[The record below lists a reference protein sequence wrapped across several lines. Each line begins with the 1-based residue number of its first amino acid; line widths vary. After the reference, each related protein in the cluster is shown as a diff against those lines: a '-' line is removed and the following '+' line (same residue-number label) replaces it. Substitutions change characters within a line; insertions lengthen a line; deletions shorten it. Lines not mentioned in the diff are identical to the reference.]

1 MAENLGASF
10 TIDTTNLKAGL
21 ATANKLI
28 RESESEFRAAAAGM
42 DNWQDSQEGLTAQI
56 KNLTTVTGLQQ
67 QKVNGLQ
74 QQYAQLIADG
84 LDPASNKAIDLRA
97 QINKETEALNKNER
111 ALAGAVDAL
120 RELEENA
127 GDAADATSDAGD
139 AADDA
144 ADGFTVAKGAIAGFI
159 ANGLT
164 ALVGAA
170 KNAIGSLLGLA
181 ESTKE
186 YTTELAKITTVAED
200 AGASADYIADK
211 WHDMSAVLGDEA
223 AVGEGLNNLLAAGYT
238 TEQEMDAI
246 TKHLEGAAIKWKD
259 TLKFEGLADGL
270 QETLAV
276 GEAAGSFGELLERGG
291 QNLDT
296 FNAGLAE
303 CATEAEKQNYVL
315 QQLEK
320 LGLAGVSDAYREQ
333 NKDLIA
339 ANKAQAD
346 FTAKQA
352 ELGNK
357 MRPITTALQQGFT
370 SVLNTILE
378 LTEGV
383 DIAAFTAKIQTGFA
397 WITDTLLPALKT
409 GIEWIS
415 NNLPT
420 IATVITGVTTAIAAQ
435 KVAAIA
441 ATAATEG
448 MTLAQYAAAAAQKV
462 LNGAMKANP
471 IGLIIT
477 AITALV
483 AAIVYLWKNN
493 EDFRNFWLKTWETIK
508 NTFTGVW
515 KTLGTFFT
523 TTIPAYFTNLY
534 KNISGKLSGIIS
546 SVVKWGSDMAAKAK
560 AAAVDTYNKVTG
572 EIGKLPAK
580 MIEYGGDIVDGIWQG
595 ISGGWDW
602 LTSQVRRLANRLF
615 EAAKEALGINS
626 PSKVFA
632 DGIGKN
638 IALGIGVGYEKAIG
652 GVSKTISGSLT
663 ALADNGISAN
673 VGVSGTAGAAA
684 GGRNVTVVQHN
695 NYSQAHSRY
704 ELYKSKQETAAA
716 VKLALL
722 GV

>member
-42 DNWQDSQEGLTAQI
+42 DDWQSSQEGLTAQI

-144 ADGFTVAKGAIAGFI
+144 ADGFTVAKGAIAGFV

-181 ESTKE
+181 EATKE
-186 YTTELAKITTVAED
+186 YTTDLAKMETMARDV
-200 AGASADYIADK
+200 GASTDYIKDK
-211 WHDMSAVLGDEA
+211 WHDMGAVLGDEG
-223 AVGEGLNNLLAAGYT
+223 AVAEGLNNILAAGFT
-238 TEQEMDAI
+238 TADQIDEI
-246 TKHLEGAAIKWKD
+246 TKYLEGGAIKWKD
-259 TLKFEGLADGL
+259 TLKFEGIADGL

-276 GEAAGSFGELLERGG
+276 GEAAGSFGEMLERSGVK
-291 QNLDT
+291 LSV
-296 FNAGLAE
+296 FNARLEDCETMADRQNYALKVLSELGLAE
-303 CATEAEKQNYVL
+303 
-315 QQLEK
+315 
-320 LGLAGVSDAYREQ
+320 VSEGYREQ
-333 NKDLIA
+333 NKELIA
-339 ANKAQAD
+339 SNKAQAE
-346 FTAKQA
+346 FTNAQA
-352 ELGNK
+352 QLGNK
-357 MRPITTALQQGFT
+357 LRPITTVLTQGFADIFH
-370 SVLNTILE
+370 SLLE
-378 LTEGV
+378 LTEGI

-397 WITDTLLPALKT
+397 WVTDTLLPALKT

-420 IATVITGVTTAIAAQ
+420 IATVISGVTAAVAAQ

-448 MTLAQYAAAAAQKV
+448 MTLAQYATAAAQKV
-462 LNGAMKANP
+462 LNAALKANP

-493 EDFRNFWLKTWETIK
+493 EDFRNFWVKTWETIK

-534 KNISGKLSGIIS
+534 KNISGKLSNIIS
-546 SVVKWGSDMAAKAK
+546 SVVKWGSDMASKAK
-560 AAAVDTYNKVTG
+560 SAAVTTYNNVVN

-580 MIEYGGDIVDGIWQG
+580 MLQFGGDIVDGIWQG

-602 LTSQVRRLANRLF
+602 LKSQVRRLANSLF

-652 GVSKTISGSLT
+652 GVSRSITGSLT
-663 ALADNGISAN
+663 ALADNGISAS

-684 GGRNVTVVQHN
+684 GGNNVTVVQHN

-704 ELYKSKQETAAA
+704 ELYKSKQEAAAA